1 MMIERKGNIQQPEK
15 YEQQKSEQKMRNIWD
30 INIPLSQKQLTDKLN
45 KCKIYFNYL
54 SQLLNVQIEEPNEKA
69 EVNKKEKSPQNKE
82 EKEGEIKLFKTPSKP
97 SQVKV
102 EVKMKKL
109 LISYQQ
115 MHVKMDKLCFSFERY
130 ILIKLNGI
138 IEGK

>member
-1 MMIERKGNIQQPEK
+1 MKR
-15 YEQQKSEQKMRNIWD
+15 
-30 INIPLSQKQLTDKLN
+30 LKL
-45 KCKIYFNYL
+45 I
-54 SQLLNVQIEEPNEKA
+54 
-69 EVNKKEKSPQNKE
+69 KKEKSPQNKE
-82 EKEGEIKLFKTPSKP
+82 EKEGEIKLFKTSSKP

-102 EVKMKKL
+102 EVKIKKL

>member
-1 MMIERKGNIQQPEK
+1 MKR
-15 YEQQKSEQKMRNIWD
+15 
-30 INIPLSQKQLTDKLN
+30 LKL
-45 KCKIYFNYL
+45 I
-54 SQLLNVQIEEPNEKA
+54 
-69 EVNKKEKSPQNKE
+69 KKEKSPQNKE

-115 MHVKMDKLCFSFERY
+115 MHVKMEKLCFTFERY

>member
-1 MMIERKGNIQQPEK
+1 
-15 YEQQKSEQKMRNIWD
+15 MRNIWNLK
-30 INIPLSQKQLTDKLN
+30 ILLSQKQLTDKLN
-45 KCKIYFNYL
+45 KCKTYFNYL
-54 SQLLNVQIEEPNEKA
+54 SQLLNVQIEESNEKA
-69 EVNKKEKSPQNKE
+69 EVDKKEKSRQNKE
-82 EKEGEIKLFKTPSKP
+82 EKEGEIKLFKTPSKL

-115 MHVKMDKLCFSFERY
+115 MHVKMEKLCFTFERY

>member
-1 MMIERKGNIQQPEK
+1 
-15 YEQQKSEQKMRNIWD
+15 MRNIWNMK
-30 INIPLSQKQLTDKLN
+30 ILLSQKQLTDKLN
-45 KCKIYFNYL
+45 KCKTYFNYL
-54 SQLLNVQIEEPNEKA
+54 SQLLNVQIEESNEKA
-69 EVNKKEKSPQNKE
+69 EVDKKEKSRQNKE
-82 EKEGEIKLFKTPSKP
+82 EKEGEIKLFKTPSKL

-115 MHVKMDKLCFSFERY
+115 MHVKMEKLCFTFERY

>member
-1 MMIERKGNIQQPEK
+1 
-15 YEQQKSEQKMRNIWD
+15 MRNIWNMK
-30 INIPLSQKQLTDKLN
+30 ILLSQKQLTDKLN
-45 KCKIYFNYL
+45 KCKTYFNYL
-54 SQLLNVQIEEPNEKA
+54 SQLLNVQIEESNEKA

-115 MHVKMDKLCFSFERY
+115 MHVKMEKLCFSFERY

>member
-1 MMIERKGNIQQPEK
+1 MKR
-15 YEQQKSEQKMRNIWD
+15 
-30 INIPLSQKQLTDKLN
+30 LKL
-45 KCKIYFNYL
+45 I
-54 SQLLNVQIEEPNEKA
+54 
-69 EVNKKEKSPQNKE
+69 KKEKSPQNKE

-115 MHVKMDKLCFSFERY
+115 MHVKMGKLCFSFERY

>member
-1 MMIERKGNIQQPEK
+1 MKR
-15 YEQQKSEQKMRNIWD
+15 
-30 INIPLSQKQLTDKLN
+30 LKL
-45 KCKIYFNYL
+45 I
-54 SQLLNVQIEEPNEKA
+54 
-69 EVNKKEKSPQNKE
+69 KKEKSPQNKE
-82 EKEGEIKLFKTPSKP
+82 EKEGEIKLFKTPSKL

-115 MHVKMDKLCFSFERY
+115 MHVKMEKLCFTFERY

>member
-1 MMIERKGNIQQPEK
+1 
-15 YEQQKSEQKMRNIWD
+15 MRNIWNLK
-30 INIPLSQKQLTDKLN
+30 ILLSQKQLADKLN
-45 KCKIYFNYL
+45 KCKTYFNYL
-54 SQLLNVQIEEPNEKA
+54 SQLLNVQIEESNEKA

-115 MHVKMDKLCFSFERY
+115 MHVKIEKLCFSFERY